1 MDHKKR
7 PEDKKRQED
16 RVGEQPVTYDI
27 YAAMP
32 DDGLRYEVLDGSLEL
47 MSPGPNTSH
56 QILSND
62 LQFTLASGCRAEY
75 LILSAP
81 LDVILSP
88 TNVVQPDLI
97 FIRPDRA
104 DIVTERG
111 IEGPP
116 DLVVEI
122 LSPGSRHRD
131 RVRKLRIYE
140 KHGVPEYWILDPGAQ
155 TFEQHL
161 LQGDRFDL
169 NRVYE
174 GEDAVTSDRL
184 PCVSFTVA
192 GLFDDP
198 TLRRLLSSN

>member
-1 MDHKKR
+1 MENKKR
-7 PEDKKRQED
+7 PDDKKRLEE
-16 RVGEQPVTYDI
+16 RVGEQQVTYDI
-27 YAAMP
+27 YAALP

-56 QILSND
+56 QILSYN
-62 LQFTLASGCRAEY
+62 LQAKLSGSCKSEY
-75 LILSAP
+75 LILYAP

-97 FIRPDRA
+97 FIRPERA
-104 DIVTERG
+104 DIVTKRG

-155 TFEQHL
+155 TLEQHL
-161 LQGDRFDL
+161 LQGDRL
-169 NRVYE
+169 ELSRVYE
-174 GEDAVTSDRL
+174 GEEAVTSERL

-198 TLRRLLSSN
+198 TLQRLLSSN

>member
-1 MDHKKR
+1 MDKKKR
-7 PEDKKRQED
+7 PED
-16 RVGEQPVTYDI
+16 RVGEQQVTYDI

-47 MSPGPNTSH
+47 MLPGPNTPH
-56 QILSND
+56 QILSFN
-62 LQFTLASGCRAEY
+62 LQSTLASSCKAEY

-97 FIRPDRA
+97 FIGLQRVE
-104 DIVTERG
+104 IVTKRG

-131 RVRKLRIYE
+131 RVRKQRIYE
-140 KHGVPEYWILDPGAQ
+140 RHGVPEYWILDPVAQ
-155 TFEQHL
+155 TVEQHL
-161 LQGDRFDL
+161 LSGERYEL
-169 NRVYE
+169 TCVYE
-174 GEDAVTSDRL
+174 GEDTVTSDRL

-198 TLRRLLSSN
+198 TLQRLLSSN

>member
-1 MDHKKR
+1 M
-7 PEDKKRQED
+7 EDKKRPDDKKRLEE
-16 RVGEQPVTYDI
+16 RVGEQQVTYDI

-56 QILSND
+56 QILSYN
-62 LQFTLASGCRAEY
+62 LQAKLSGSRKSEY
-75 LILSAP
+75 LILYAP

-97 FIRPDRA
+97 FIRPERA
-104 DIVTERG
+104 DIVTKRG

-140 KHGVPEYWILDPGAQ
+140 KHGVPEYWIVDPGAR
-155 TFEQHL
+155 TLEQHL
-161 LQGDRFDL
+161 LQGDRL
-169 NRVYE
+169 ELSRVYE

-198 TLRRLLSSN
+198 TLQRLLSSN

>member
-1 MDHKKR
+1 MMDKKKR
-7 PEDKKRQED
+7 PED
-16 RVGEQPVTYDI
+16 RVGEQQVTYDI
-27 YAAMP
+27 YAALP

-47 MSPGPNTSH
+47 MSPGPNTPH
-56 QILSND
+56 QILSFN
-62 LQFTLASGCRAEY
+62 LQSTLAGSCKPEY
-75 LILSAP
+75 LILYAP

-97 FIRPDRA
+97 FIHPERA
-104 DIVTERG
+104 NIVTKRG

-140 KHGVPEYWILDPGAQ
+140 RHGVPEYWILDPVAQ
-155 TFEQHL
+155 TLEQHL
-161 LQGDRFDL
+161 LSGERYEL
-169 NRVYE
+169 NCVYE
-174 GEDAVTSDRL
+174 GEDTVTSDRL

-198 TLRRLLSSN
+198 TLQRLLSSN